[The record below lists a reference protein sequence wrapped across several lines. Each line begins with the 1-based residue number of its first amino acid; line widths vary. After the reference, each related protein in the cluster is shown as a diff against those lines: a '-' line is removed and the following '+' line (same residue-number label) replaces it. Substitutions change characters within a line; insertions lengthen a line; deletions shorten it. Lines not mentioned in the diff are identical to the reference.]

1 MKKLFAFMAAV
12 FAALTLASC
21 GGDNTPKGVTEQFIK
36 AIQDQDGEKMA
47 SLIYFPDGKSPETE
61 GEREQFV
68 AMMNG
73 KVNTTYANYGKLK
86 SYEIQ
91 SEEVSED
98 GTEAVV
104 AVHMEYEKK
113 TSDDKV
119 KLKKDPEGNWK
130 IDMRK

>member
-1 MKKLFAFMAAV
+1 MAAV

-21 GGDNTPKGVTEQFIK
+21 GGGNTPKGVTEQFIK

-47 SLIYFPDGKSPETE
+47 SLIYFPDGKSPATE

-91 SEEVSED
+91 SEDVSED